1 MIGYSNMIAILLTAM
16 ITFFIASLFG
26 YSVHRLLHQPWAGFL
41 NRKHMTHHLKLYPPT
56 DYLSDK
62 YRRAGKDNT
71 LTIFALAAVP
81 VVLAPIVLGL
91 CGIISWLMVIVSIIV
106 MALMSFLHD
115 YLHDSFH
122 IRNHFLTRAPL
133 IKHLFNRWNELHYL
147 HHVDMT
153 KNYGIFL
160 FHWDK
165 IMGTYKKS

>member
-1 MIGYSNMIAILLTAM
+1 MFSIFLTAL
-16 ITFFIASLFG
+16 ITFFVASLFG

-71 LTIFALAAVP
+71 LVIFFLAAI
-81 VVLAPIVLGL
+81 PIIITPIILGL
-91 CGIISWLMVIVSIIV
+91 CGVLSWVLVVVSIVV
-106 MALMSFLHD
+106 MAIMSFLHD

-122 IRNHFLTRAPL
+122 IREHFFNRIPL
-133 IKHLFNRWNELHYL
+133 VKHFFIRWNELHYL

-160 FHWDK
+160 FHFDYIFRSFWSGK
-165 IMGTYKKS
+165 